1 MESVS
6 LEIQIMKGKKGN
18 TRDFYKNMV
27 TKMKRAFD
35 GLISTLDTAEEGI
48 FETECISS
56 EICKTKK
63 QNKGKRQGL
72 LAVQ

>member
-1 MESVS
+1 
-6 LEIQIMKGKKGN
+6 
-18 TRDFYKNMV
+18 
-27 TKMKRAFD
+27 MKRAFD

-48 FETECISS
+48 FETECILS
-56 EICKTKK
+56 EILKTKK